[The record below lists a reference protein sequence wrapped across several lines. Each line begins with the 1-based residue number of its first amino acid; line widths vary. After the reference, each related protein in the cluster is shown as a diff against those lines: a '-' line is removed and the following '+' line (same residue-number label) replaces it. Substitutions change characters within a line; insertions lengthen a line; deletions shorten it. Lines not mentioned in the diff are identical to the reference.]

1 MFKKSM
7 DQENDTL
14 LAQIGLA
21 IMVFCIAA
29 FACKAVLE
37 PERLARYSWPVILH
51 SVLMVIWLAL
61 FPLQAWLMSSGR
73 AALHRLFGRVSIV
86 LAIGLIVSCLQIAV
100 SLTFEF
106 RDATLLAFNS
116 TMLISFSAFFAA
128 AIMAAILRHTGLH
141 RRLMLF
147 TTLALTGPAVGRVFD
162 VLDMSEMLSLPV
174 ILGLKI
180 LVPVIYDF
188 GSGGLRRLTLLL
200 IFLSLL
206 DTLVSLWLSLSV
218 LLPFYNAWLLGA

>member
-1 MFKKSM
+1 MFKKSTA
-7 DQENDTL
+7 QENDTL
-14 LAQIGLA
+14 LAQIGLV

-29 FACKAVLE
+29 FASKAAFE
-37 PERLARYSWPVILH
+37 PERLARYSWPVVLH
-51 SVLMVIWLAL
+51 GVLMVVWLAL

-73 AALHRLFGRVSIV
+73 AALHRLFGRVSV
-86 LAIGLIVSCLQIAV
+86 ALAIALVVSCLQIAV

-116 TMLISFSAFFAA
+116 TMLISFSAFFVAA
-128 AIMAAILRHTGLH
+128 VMAAILRHTGLH

-180 LVPVIYDF
+180 LVPLIYDF
-188 GSGGLRRLTLLL
+188 GSGGLRKLTLLL

-206 DTLVSLWLSLSV
+206 DTLLGVWLSLSV
-218 LLPFYNAWLLGA
+218 LLPFYNAWLLS